1 MKPVLKL
8 AQLLK
13 IDPKLA
19 LEIKDKMEKVTGRRG
34 VIDNIIKENEERIKI
49 SLEKLSLKSS
59 SLRAKEVFQG
69 LISQTQATN
78 DAFDKYFGKPR
89 LDEIGDCQKIVE
101 EIKSLAGNLTGFY
114 LKKEKAVELLSLN
127 PPQNILSSLG
137 YKNID
142 QLLAKE
148 DIFEI
153 FCALRFAEDDKWLN
167 QVFFKPYES
176 LTQDDFEQRDIQV
189 RVLPKRWLEI
199 SQNFLKQKLHHMSH
213 LKELGVIFV
222 LPISHSRP
230 GEILYLFFMTL
241 HYLFEVDWHS
251 KLFEKYSLEKE
262 KFGKEMINALKVEVS
277 DEILPQGDNL
287 ISWRIMP
294 KYLAKHNPKDFRI
307 FEPHI
312 SPEAWH
318 YTRASQ
324 LINKIAEQKPELAL
338 NFWLGLDFVGDLF
351 TSDTAIEDFVS
362 FSLYDNGISLLNQSK
377 FESRYSYHQTEAL
390 WNQIFI
396 EYFSQEELDK
406 FLKNNFD
413 KGYLVLN
420 F

>member
-377 FESRYSYHQTEAL
+377 FESRYSYHQIEAL